1 MKSMW
6 NGSKKPWMSR
16 LWWDWMHEHLT
27 GNNDDP
33 WSFGKGD
40 GDVYSLQRR
49 RLWTLIA
56 VNMSWLAIN
65 AATNAQSLFQLIAYD
80 AIWIEAITSF
90 CQCHRQ
96 TWSNHTWS
104 WKFWR
109 PAIVFDSAFLVPS
122 FKLEGAPVHTTSS
135 RLLPWLLWKY
145 TANGRFW
152 KVYPLWIYY
161 HTFKFRGYRTI

>member
-1 MKSMW
+1 MARR
-6 NGSKKPWMSR
+6 NLECQGFGGIECMSIWQGTMMIHGR
-16 LWWDWMHEHLT
+16 LGRGMGMST
-27 GNNDDP
+27 
-33 WSFGKGD
+33 
-40 GDVYSLQRR
+40 VYSAEGYER
-49 RLWTLIA
+49 WIA

-65 AATNAQSLFQLIAYD
+65 ATTNAQSLFQLIAYD